1 MYKRKPVK
9 GELSRLL
16 VKFCISFLV
25 AYTVINCVLFYIF
38 KEEPA
43 TLTTCVF
50 AAFSGELLFLCLK
63 RIFAK
68 ADGEKNEN
76 TNEFGGEL

>member
-9 GELSRLL
+9 GELSRKL
-16 VKFCISFLV
+16 VKFCIAFLV
-25 AYTVINCVLFYIF
+25 AYTVVNNVLFYFVQI
-38 KEEPA
+38 EPS
-43 TLTTCVF
+43 TLTTCVY

-68 ADGEKNEN
+68 EDGKKAKDMD
-76 TNEFGGEL
+76 EFGGE

>member
-1 MYKRKPVK
+1 MYKREPVK
-9 GELSRLL
+9 GQLSRNI
-16 VKFCISFLV
+16 VKFCIGFLV
-25 AYTVINCVLFYIF
+25 AYTVLNNIMFYF
-38 KEEPA
+38 VQVEPV

-68 ADGEKNEN
+68 ADEAEGKKSDED
-76 TNEFGGEL
+76 GGEL